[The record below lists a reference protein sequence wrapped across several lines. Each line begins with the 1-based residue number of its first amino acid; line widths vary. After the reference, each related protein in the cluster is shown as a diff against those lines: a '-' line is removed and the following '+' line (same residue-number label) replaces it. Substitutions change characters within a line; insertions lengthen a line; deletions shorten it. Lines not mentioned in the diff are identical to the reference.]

1 MNYTEYEGRFF
12 VSPLIGCKGQCI
24 YCYLDS
30 EGIARGD
37 IRKNTLKIKTL
48 LNGIVKN
55 PNYLGGK
62 KGTIISIGAHCDIF
76 PLYEKELI
84 DFSIEWIS
92 EILKIGNPVQ
102 IISKNAISGGVIKR
116 LINNIEYK
124 NQLLYS
130 TTIITFNYSSIIEK
144 NTSSPFERLKV
155 LEHFKRYGVP
165 TNVMIKPF
173 IPGITNKEKN
183 IFISQMRDAADY
195 CVVGEFYL
203 PNIQVLNSLERLV
216 GTDINL
222 NNCRNAI
229 LDCSGSNKYK
239 SIFSKQMEGFVEF
252 LTKNGM
258 RVFKKSSCV
267 NSNILKVNNPGGYYK
282 KGVYC
287 VNCGNCSGE

>member
-130 TTIITFNYSSIIEK
+130 TTITTFNYSSIIEK

-165 TNVMIKPF
+165 TNVMIKPLICIIIKPLF
-173 IPGITNKEKN
+173 QD
-183 IFISQMRDAADY
+183 S
-195 CVVGEFYL
+195 
-203 PNIQVLNSLERLV
+203 VLLKKTVKGFVMKPCAVRP
-216 GTDINL
+216 
-222 NNCRNAI
+222 
-229 LDCSGSNKYK
+229 SGSPLKQYFRVESRSSNLFIDTCFY
-239 SIFSKQMEGFVEF
+239 FSCCFANF
-252 LTKNGM
+252 
-258 RVFKKSSCV
+258 
-267 NSNILKVNNPGGYYK
+267 NIAIV
-282 KGVYC
+282 
-287 VNCGNCSGE
+287 